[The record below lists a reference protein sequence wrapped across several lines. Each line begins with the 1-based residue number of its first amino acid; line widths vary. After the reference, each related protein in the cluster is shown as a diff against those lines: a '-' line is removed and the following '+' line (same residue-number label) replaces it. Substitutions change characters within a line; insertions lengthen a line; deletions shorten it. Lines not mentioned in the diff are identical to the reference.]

1 MYLTN
6 QFFSNSSPT
15 IDIISVGRY
24 IGENLDM
31 DVAGSVII
39 DYFNLVDDCVVFGIT
54 VRGIPKEGYR
64 TQREDQTHTISKSLL
79 VRLVY
84 YKF

>member
-1 MYLTN
+1 MN

-54 VRGIPKEGYR
+54 VRGIPKEGSR

-79 VRLVY
+79 VRLGY

>member
-6 QFFSNSSPT
+6 QLFSNSSPT

-24 IGENLDM
+24 IEENLYM

-39 DYFNLVDDCVVFGIT
+39 DYFNLVDDCVVFEIT
-54 VRGIPKEGYR
+54 IRRIPKEGHR
-64 TQREDQTHTISKSLL
+64 TKREEQIHTISKSLL
-79 VRLVY
+79 VRLGY